1 MKNITL
7 LILLFGLFSCSE
19 NESRPGRVLSITPL
33 PFPCEEGGMPNL
45 FRSESGQVYL
55 SWIEFTDDS
64 TDALMF
70 CPMGEDGQ
78 WGEAT
83 EIARGS
89 DWFVNWADFP
99 ALAAFPGQEE
109 RLLAYW
115 LQKSETGTYDY
126 DIAFSLSTRLKA
138 SLSTRLKT
146 SLSANGG
153 KRWSKPQILNDDG
166 VAAEHG
172 FVSLTPLPSGDIQA
186 LWLDGRHTK
195 GEDGAMSL
203 RTTTISPEGD
213 VKPSQSLDER
223 TCDCCQTDMVYT
235 PAGLVAAYRDRSVE
249 EIRDIALVR
258 HTAEGWSKPAIP
270 HADRWK
276 IAGCPVNGP
285 ALATDE
291 EQLVMVWYTGAGD
304 SARVQCSFSKDF
316 GKTFGP
322 VFRIDDGHPLGRVD
336 VELSDRGTAYI
347 TWLEKTDGGAEIRL
361 REINASGEAL
371 LTHSLIK
378 TNPSRASGFPILLR
392 SGKSHLLLA
401 YTQVGEDKKLQAKCV
416 EIEME

>member
-1 MKNITL
+1 MKNTTL

-55 SWIEFTDDS
+55 SWIEFIDDS

-78 WGEAT
+78 WGEAA

-99 ALAAFPGQEE
+99 ALAAFPGQED

-115 LQKSETGTYDY
+115 LQKSEAGTYDY
-126 DIAFSLSTRLKA
+126 DIAFSLS
-138 SLSTRLKT
+138 
-146 SLSANGG
+146 ANGG
-153 KRWSKPQILNDDG
+153 KRWSEPRILNDDG

-223 TCDCCQTDMVYT
+223 TCDCCQTDMVLT
-235 PAGLVAAYRDRSVE
+235 PAGLVAAYRDRSAE

-258 HTAEGWSKPAIP
+258 REGDAWSTPLVP
-270 HADRWK
+270 RPDRWK

-285 ALATDE
+285 ALAADE

-304 SARVQCSFSKDF
+304 STRVQCIFSKDF

-347 TWLEKTDGGAEIRL
+347 SWLEKTEEGAEIRL

-392 SGKSHLLLA
+392 SGKSRLLLA
-401 YTQVGEDKKLQAKCV
+401 YTQVGEDQKLQAKCV
-416 EIEME
+416 EIEVE